1 MGERESVEREEMG
14 LHIPYYPLP
23 EEIQQMERS
32 ETVCQYCGVSY
43 LILHEFQLLQDR
55 LAQVEREL
63 QNQRGAT
70 ERERAKRELLEL
82 GREEWERALREE
94 IQRGATEKEKVL
106 REEHEKRFEE
116 RRFLNEEI
124 EKRSEERWT
133 VLKEKLQQSST
144 HLEEQRED
152 LHQLEERLKSVG
164 LERDMTEGLLC
175 KERELCQ
182 QLRSGG
188 GDSF

>member
-1 MGERESVEREEMG
+1 MVVVKITLVWITLLDRLAERLMYFLFRCF
-14 LHIPYYPLP
+14 
-23 EEIQQMERS
+23 QMERS

-82 GREEWERALREE
+82 GREEWERALRED

-124 EKRSEERWT
+124 EKRSEERWR

-152 LHQLEERLKSVG
+152 LHQLEERWVTAR
-164 LERDMTEGLLC
+164 ERERE
-175 KERELCQ
+175 KEREI
-182 QLRSGG
+182 
-188 GDSF
+188 